1 MAKTTTKAAA
11 IYTRVSTLEQVSN
24 LSLTTQLEACR
35 HYCETHGLT
44 VDAEFTDRGES
55 AKTTNRPQ
63 FLAMLKHC
71 QKNKGR
77 IDVVVV
83 YNVSRFSRDTHDHL
97 GVKAQLDKCGV
108 ALRSVTERIDET
120 AVGRLNENLMSVI
133 SQFDNDVKAERTKAG
148 MTAALSIGRWTHRGP
163 IGYLN
168 GDRKVGQ
175 PSLIPDPERAP
186 LMRRAFELAA
196 EHPLVD
202 VLAEVTRLGL
212 RTCKGREVAKQT
224 LSAALRN
231 PLYIGRINAP
241 SFGVK
246 DVQGDFDMRVQA
258 ALAGRAGPSLHNV
271 RKNPDFP
278 LRRFTRCE
286 CGTALTGSSSRGRD
300 KQYPYY
306 HCPSCGVRVRREDL
320 ESQFVD
326 LLESLQPTDE
336 FLAVFRLNLLEKW
349 KKRGAEAG
357 RIQGNLKR
365 KLIELESQQEKIAE
379 RLALDDQ
386 NADVYERLLA
396 KKRDQATQI
405 RLEIENAKIE
415 DIDDIESVL
424 DFAEN
429 ALRNA
434 AHLWLVAV
442 PEQKPRL
449 QKAFFPAGLTFEGG
463 KLGTDVTCSAF
474 NLLASHSEGASGL
487 ASPTG
492 FEPVS

>member
-63 FLAMLKHC
+63 FLAMLEHC

-148 MTAALSIGRWTHRGP
+148 MPAPLSIGRWTHRAPLGC
-163 IGYLN
+163 LN
-168 GDRKVGQ
+168 GDTKAEQ
-175 PSLIPDPERAP
+175 PSLILDPERTP

-212 RTCKGREVAKQT
+212 RTRKGREVAKQT

-246 DVQGDFDMRVQA
+246 DVQGDFEA
-258 ALAGRAGPSLHNV
+258 
-271 RKNPDFP
+271 
-278 LRRFTRCE
+278 
-286 CGTALTGSSSRGRD
+286 
-300 KQYPYY
+300 
-306 HCPSCGVRVRREDL
+306 SCD
-320 ESQFVD
+320 
-326 LLESLQPTDE
+326 T
-336 FLAVFRLNLLEKW
+336 
-349 KKRGAEAG
+349 
-357 RIQGNLKR
+357 
-365 KLIELESQQEKIAE
+365 
-379 RLALDDQ
+379 
-386 NADVYERLLA
+386 
-396 KKRDQATQI
+396 
-405 RLEIENAKIE
+405 
-415 DIDDIESVL
+415 
-424 DFAEN
+424 
-429 ALRNA
+429 
-434 AHLWLVAV
+434 
-442 PEQKPRL
+442 
-449 QKAFFPAGLTFEGG
+449 
-463 KLGTDVTCSAF
+463 
-474 NLLASHSEGASGL
+474 
-487 ASPTG
+487 
-492 FEPVS
+492 